1 MDESF
6 PDGSHLVDTLNAQ
19 TKAGSGQGGGSF
31 WAWVSLAQP
40 GPACSARQEGWKE
53 QLRGQ
58 PLCSMGNLVLARVP
72 MLASL
77 SEL

>member
-19 TKAGSGQGGGSF
+19 TKAGSGGGGSF

-72 MLASL
+72 KLANL
-77 SEL
+77 SEC